1 MLKLKNSDLKINYV
15 PYSADDARQLVQN
28 RIGSREKAE
37 KELGFKYK
45 YSLEDGLKKLIAWRE
60 EKGIRG

>member
-1 MLKLKNSDLKINYV
+1 MRRQNSLNKK
-15 PYSADDARQLVQN
+15 ADHQLT
-28 RIGSREKAE
+28 SREKAE

>member
-1 MLKLKNSDLKINYV
+1 MKYQKALGDPATKSG
-15 PYSADDARQLVQN
+15 RQLVQN

-37 KELGFKYK
+37 KELGFRYK